1 MCTHSEFLFA
11 YHCLPNT
18 VLFIFHDSGKANF
31 LWKFSWRQPKSC
43 RVSQFSYGIPEHH
56 PPVIIILLFFHIL
69 LFSYMLASS
78 TKLSDPLSQEL
89 FHVSR
94 PPVLSVFWIC
104 CCLPLNELHLGLKRS
119 AYSLSGEMFL
129 ELMGEQKQAGKYL
142 RTANG
147 ATGTTTQVREEDSQL
162 RIGKAGGFTFFL
174 LFLLAAWDHKINLVH
189 SLKTENQKDKVNGGK
204 NGGLVEEGR

>member
-1 MCTHSEFLFA
+1 
-11 YHCLPNT
+11 
-18 VLFIFHDSGKANF
+18 
-31 LWKFSWRQPKSC
+31 
-43 RVSQFSYGIPEHH
+43 
-56 PPVIIILLFFHIL
+56 
-69 LFSYMLASS
+69 
-78 TKLSDPLSQEL
+78 
-89 FHVSR
+89 
-94 PPVLSVFWIC
+94 
-104 CCLPLNELHLGLKRS
+104 
-119 AYSLSGEMFL
+119 MFL